1 VDRKILENIIL
12 INLMAAERRKM
23 LMETV
28 IGGNTR
34 MARQKDMEHTS
45 RRVAAD
51 TLGNGC
57 RMSNTGMEYTDGQM
71 EESIMER
78 GNRIKQ
84 MATDI
89 TRMLKLQNI
98 TEPGKMTQDW
108 EMQF

>member
-1 VDRKILENIIL
+1 
-12 INLMAAERRKM
+12 
-23 LMETV
+23 
-28 IGGNTR
+28 
-34 MARQKDMEHTS
+34 
-45 RRVAAD
+45 
-51 TLGNGC
+51 
-57 RMSNTGMEYTDGQM
+57 MEYIDGQM